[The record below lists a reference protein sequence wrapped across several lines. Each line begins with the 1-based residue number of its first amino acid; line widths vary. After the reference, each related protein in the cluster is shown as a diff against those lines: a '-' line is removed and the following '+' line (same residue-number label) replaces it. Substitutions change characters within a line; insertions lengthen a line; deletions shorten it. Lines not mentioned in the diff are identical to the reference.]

1 MRDSVSAWSLPAAY
15 NPPDRDDMTTWPP
28 DRLLRR
34 KVLYLASGVEFIDDD
49 LISLIHPRAD
59 DYGGYR
65 YVAGERRGTGGATR
79 RADRFNAIGVHAHEV
94 GHLLNHRHQEHFWF
108 GTNPYTNQTTD
119 PSAVSFPTTLLPSN
133 RSFAKARTVAWG
145 VMQGSEGPP
154 FEGGRPDNNHAYTH
168 EYWSCPQPL
177 SAAYRQALGWITPT
191 GGLRLTPI
199 SGTSLD
205 QRIEPE
211 SFYTF
216 QGADDRT
223 YTLEFRT
230 AEGFGQYASWY
241 RFSEAPGLLIW
252 KSYETGT
259 NTDDIRV
266 ETWLIPAD
274 NRRIYDARE
283 DSEGGSATPRQ
294 FTSDEPYNW
303 LDRLSDPFGAP
314 TSNNHSETFQAMAY
328 YQDPDN
334 SLPTST
340 ALDNPNL
347 RLAVTAA
354 DDGHFQVPDVG
365 VFRSRPY
372 YPGDPDFEPHPP
384 SRRAVRNIRVT
395 RSTSNP
401 ATGYADVDIYFDH
414 WVGPID
420 GTETWGP
427 GPVHV
432 GGDVTVL
439 DGASLT
445 ISDNTTVCFL
455 APLGTDAN
463 DRPEL
468 IVADDGN
475 LTVGTGVTFGSLNR
489 AGARTASHGLRVETG
504 GTATLNGVTV
514 SDGEHRWRGVVTV
527 GGDLHVS
534 GGTTAGN
541 LVLEQDTQIRFA
553 AGDAASSG
561 QDPARAEVI
570 VRGTLTA
577 TETGIAFL
585 SDSDMPSDS
594 DWRGIRV
601 QSGGSADLSGATI
614 RDAHRCVQSQNSPDT
629 TPAPVTMTDAT
640 ELTHC
645 GLTVSLVPSPPRV
658 GHPVRASVVDP
669 TGTVT
674 GDWQWQRR
682 LNDGEPWENF
692 TLPSRTTRQSSPVL
706 PGLSV
711 YTPVLTDMG
720 QMLRVRMHY
729 QDGSDLYNYVHSPV
743 SQAVAAG
750 RPHAPGGLDPE
761 EGNGHVV
768 LNWNAA
774 VDNGSSLL
782 NYESRR
788 SPDDGSGAR
797 QSDQASTW
805 TPWEDIGLKTTHRV
819 ESLTNGR
826 EYTFEVR
833 AVNAVGEGDSSR
845 VQATPE
851 RPDTRGRVELSTINT
866 VVWTR

>member
-1 MRDSVSAWSLPAAY
+1 MRDSVSAWGLPAAY

-79 RADRFNAIGVHAHEV
+79 RADRFNAIGVQAHEV

-145 VMQGSEGPP
+145 VMQGAEGPP
-154 FEGGRPDNNHAYTH
+154 VEGGQPGNGRTAYTY

-191 GGLRLTPI
+191 GGLRLTSI
-199 SGTSLD
+199 SGTALD

-283 DSEGGSATPRQ
+283 DSEGGFASPRQ

-314 TSNNHSETFQAMAY
+314 ESNNHSETFQAMAY
-328 YQDPDN
+328 YAIDGT
-334 SLPTST
+334 LPTST

-504 GTATLNGVTV
+504 GTATLNGVTI

-534 GGTTAGN
+534 GGTTAG
-541 LVLEQDTQIRFA
+541 
-553 AGDAASSG
+553 
-561 QDPARAEVI
+561 
-570 VRGTLTA
+570 
-577 TETGIAFL
+577 
-585 SDSDMPSDS
+585 
-594 DWRGIRV
+594 
-601 QSGGSADLSGATI
+601 
-614 RDAHRCVQSQNSPDT
+614 
-629 TPAPVTMTDAT
+629 
-640 ELTHC
+640 
-645 GLTVSLVPSPPRV
+645 
-658 GHPVRASVVDP
+658 
-669 TGTVT
+669 
-674 GDWQWQRR
+674 QRR
-682 LNDGEPWENF
+682 LNDEEPWENF
-692 TLPSRTTRQSSPVL
+692 TLPARTTRQSSPVL

-729 QDGSDLYNYVHSPV
+729 QDGSDLYNYVHSPE

-788 SPDDGSGAR
+788 SPDDGSAALRSSQGSA
-797 QSDQASTW
+797 W
-805 TPWEDIGLKTTHRV
+805 TPWGDIGLKTTHRV
-819 ESLTNGR
+819 ESLTNGT
-826 EYTFEVR
+826 EYSFEVR